1 MSERSN
7 RPTGGRGTSER
18 GPSAPAPQ
26 APRAGEVSETP
37 IAKPKP
43 VPDERSAGYWAAAA
57 EHVLAVPRCSRCGGL
72 SMPPGPVCPHCRSTE
87 PDFQFVPVH
96 GGGTIRSW
104 TLVRDAF
111 LPGFRDDV
119 PYLLV
124 DVALDEYPNVRLIGR
139 LVDGPDAPVH
149 LGDAVTVTF
158 DDLDD
163 DAAVPAFT
171 LAR

>member
-1 MSERSN
+1 MSASDGE
-7 RPTGGRGTSER
+7 
-18 GPSAPAPQ
+18 APAK
-26 APRAGEVSETP
+26 PRP
-37 IAKPKP
+37 IA
-43 VPDERSAGYWAAAA
+43 DERSAGYWAAAA
-57 EHVLAVPRCSRCGGL
+57 EHVLAVPRCSRCGGV

-87 PDFQFVPVH
+87 PEFEFVPVQ
-96 GGGTIRSW
+96 GGGSIQSW
-104 TLVRDAF
+104 TLIRDAF

-124 DVALDEYPNVRLIGR
+124 DVALDEYPDVRLIGR
-139 LVDGPDAPVH
+139 LVDGPDAPLH

-163 DAAVPAFT
+163 GVAVPAFA

>member
-1 MSERSN
+1 MSE
-7 RPTGGRGTSER
+7 
-18 GPSAPAPQ
+18 
-26 APRAGEVSETP
+26 APRIP
-37 IAKPKP
+37 KPRP

-57 EHVLAVPRCSRCGGL
+57 EHVLAVPRCARCGGV

-87 PDFQFVPVH
+87 PDFEFVPVH
-96 GGGTIRSW
+96 GGGTVRSW

-124 DVALDEYPNVRLIGR
+124 DVALDEHPDIRLIGR
-139 LVDGPDAPVH
+139 LVDGPDAPLH
-149 LGDAVTVTF
+149 LGDAVTVAF
-158 DDLDD
+158 DDLDEGV
-163 DAAVPAFT
+163 AVPAFA